1 MSDDRRQHERVF
13 VNLVLKV
20 KYPTQDE
27 FVDHFATNIS
37 AGGIFLQSREP
48 KPKGTLLRFEVQL
61 SSGQTVL
68 KGSGVVAWAR
78 GPSEAGRPVQ
88 VPGMGVKFLELDEP
102 SRALVRRIL
111 ERKGKAPAP
120 ASRAGAPAA
129 PPPATPPR
137 PPIQPAA
144 PEVDIDIDVAPA
156 DDPPK
161 FEVDPELAAVAE
173 KGPPAGEIDIPVID
187 LSEPESG
194 ARRPAPPSGGVSGS
208 KVIGIDLG
216 TTYSCAAVVKDG
228 MPQVIPSRK
237 GYRTMPSIVAYD
249 ERGRLLVGYDA
260 KAQMELNPRNTV
272 YGSKRLIG
280 RPYDSPAVQQM
291 KDRFQYEIIEGPKR
305 EAAVRIVGR
314 EFSLQQVSAFV
325 LSEIRDEA
333 RAYLGEEV
341 SRAVITVPA
350 YYNENQRQAV
360 REAGTLAGFKVERI
374 VNEPTAAALAF
385 GFNRGLDQRV
395 MVYDLG
401 GGTFDA
407 SVLEL
412 CGNVYGVV
420 ATGGDI
426 FLGGVD
432 FDNQLVDYILAE
444 YIQQVGTVP
453 KLDRVAMQRL
463 RDAAEQAKCALSEKQ
478 QTIVRLPGFAKINR
492 VPRDLEVRITRETLE
507 ELVGPLVE
515 RTLKVAQNVLAQAR
529 MNAGHLDNIVLVG
542 GQSRMPL
549 VWRRI
554 HETFGKQPHK
564 GVHPDE
570 AVAVG
575 AALLA
580 DSLDKLDSVVLI
592 DVLPMSIGIGLPGG
606 KFAKILQAGTALP
619 TNRICMFRTFA
630 DGQTSQELLVFQG
643 EAERVVDCE
652 YLGTLIISGITP
664 APRGTVQLE
673 VNFALDQECLLKV
686 TCREPASGRVNDT
699 RMAARES
706 DESIRRKLHIPA
718 DWVPS
723 ERIGVPESL
732 RAESKATL
740 RSDG

>member
-1 MSDDRRQHERVF
+1 MSNERRHDERVF

-27 FVDHFATNIS
+27 FADHFATNIS
-37 AGGIFLQSREP
+37 AGGVFLQSRDP
-48 KPKGTLLRFEVQL
+48 KPKGTLLRFEIQL

-78 GPSEAGRPVQ
+78 APSVAGQPLQ
-88 VPGMGVKFLELDEP
+88 VPGMGVKFLDLDEP

-111 ERKGKAPAP
+111 ERKGATSAATPRPPA
-120 ASRAGAPAA
+120 
-129 PPPATPPR
+129 PPATPPR
-137 PPIQPAA
+137 PPIRPAP
-144 PEVDIDIDVAPA
+144 PEVDVDIDVEPS
-156 DDPPK
+156 DGPPK
-161 FEVDPELAAVAE
+161 FEVAPELAAVAE
-173 KGPPAGEIDIPVID
+173 KGPPAGEIDIPVMD
-187 LSEPESG
+187 LSEPDPG
-194 ARRPAPPSGGVSGS
+194 ARRLTLRPTGGETGS

-280 RPYDSPAVQQM
+280 RPFDSPAVQQM

-314 EFSLQQVSAFV
+314 EFSLQQVAAFV

-333 RAYLGEEV
+333 RAFLGEEV

-444 YIQQVGTVP
+444 YIQQLGTVP

-478 QTIVRLPGFAKINR
+478 ETIVRLPGFAKVNR
-492 VPRDLEVRITRETLE
+492 VPRDLEVRISRETLE

-515 RTLKVAQNVLAQAR
+515 RTLKVAQGVLSQAR
-529 MNAGHLDNIVLVG
+529 MSTTHLDNIVLVG

-619 TNRICMFRTFA
+619 TNRICMFRTFT
-630 DGQTSQELLVFQG
+630 DRQTSQELLVFQG

-652 YLGTLIISGITP
+652 YLGTLVISNITP

-686 TCREPASGRVNDT
+686 TCREPASGRVNET
-699 RMAARES
+699 RMAARDS
-706 DESIRRKLHIPA
+706 DDSIRRKLQIPA
-718 DWVPS
+718 EWIPS

-732 RAESKATL
+732 RAEKKAGL
-740 RSDG
+740 REDG

>member
-1 MSDDRRQHERVF
+1 MSDERRHDERVF

-27 FVDHFATNIS
+27 FADHFATNIS
-37 AGGIFLQSREP
+37 AGGVFLQSRDP

-78 GPSEAGRPVQ
+78 APSAAGQPLQ

-111 ERKGKAPAP
+111 ERKGAASTASPRPA
-120 ASRAGAPAA
+120 APAA
-129 PPPATPPR
+129 APPR
-137 PPIQPAA
+137 PPIRPAA
-144 PEVDIDIDVAPA
+144 PDLEVDIEVEPA
-156 DDPPK
+156 DGPPK
-161 FEVDPELAAVAE
+161 FEVAPELAAVAE
-173 KGPPAGEIDIPVID
+173 KGPPAGEIDIPVMD
-187 LSEPESG
+187 LSEPDPG
-194 ARRPAPPSGGVSGS
+194 ARRLASRPTGGETGS

-280 RPYDSPAVQQM
+280 RPFDSPAVQQM

-314 EFSLQQVSAFV
+314 EFSLQQVAAFV
-325 LSEIRDEA
+325 LSEMRDEA

-444 YIQQVGTVP
+444 YIQNIGTVP

-463 RDAAEQAKCALSEKQ
+463 RDAAEQAKCALSEKHE
-478 QTIVRLPGFAKINR
+478 TIVRLPGFAKVNR
-492 VPRDLEVRITRETLE
+492 VPRDLEVRILRETLE

-515 RTLKVAQNVLAQAR
+515 RTLKVAQGVLSQAR
-529 MNAGHLDNIVLVG
+529 MSAAHLDNIVLVG

-630 DGQTSQELLVFQG
+630 DRQTSQELLVFQG

-652 YLGTLIISGITP
+652 YLGTLVISGITP

-686 TCREPASGRVNDT
+686 TCREPASGRVNET
-699 RMAARES
+699 RMAARDS
-706 DESIRRKLHIPA
+706 DDSIRRKLQIPA
-718 DWVPS
+718 DWLPS

-732 RAESKATL
+732 RAEKKASL
-740 RSDG
+740 REDG